1 MRIMVST
8 AVSTALLIASLVS
21 QAQSVQLATVYAD
34 ENVSDYLVSEKLDGI
49 RAIWDGQQLTT
60 RQGNP
65 ISAPVW
71 FTDGW
76 PEVWLDGEL
85 WAGRGRFGFVQ
96 NTVLDSE
103 PNEMQWREIQ
113 YMVFDAPNY
122 TDVFEQRAASY
133 LTLIRQT
140 NNIFIKGI
148 EQLRLEGSE
157 ALYRLLDDVTNA
169 GGEGLMLHRKDA
181 LLKDGRSDALLKLKP
196 FQDAEAKVIGHAV
209 GSGKYK
215 GMMGALLVEL
225 ANGRQ
230 FKIGT
235 GFSDLERSNPP
246 QVGEYITFR
255 YQGLTSSGLPR
266 FASFVRVRKGP
277 FEFREPEK

>member
-1 MRIMVST
+1 MRIMVSA
-8 AVSTALLIASLVS
+8 AVSTALLLASLVS

>member
-21 QAQSVQLATVYAD
+21 QAQLVQLATIYAG

-133 LTLIRQT
+133 LALMRQT